1 MEQNLKKYDMRELEG
16 YFQCMKTPEET
27 KAGIN
32 AVIVQLTRWFV
43 ETNDVCSE
51 VYELKDCLDFLLRL
65 RDVIDEVKVI

>member
-1 MEQNLKKYDMRELEG
+1 MEQNLKKYDMSELEG

-27 KAGIN
+27 TAGIN

-51 VYELKDCLDFLLRL
+51 VYELKDCLDFLLTL
-65 RDVIDEVKVI
+65 WAVIDEVKAI